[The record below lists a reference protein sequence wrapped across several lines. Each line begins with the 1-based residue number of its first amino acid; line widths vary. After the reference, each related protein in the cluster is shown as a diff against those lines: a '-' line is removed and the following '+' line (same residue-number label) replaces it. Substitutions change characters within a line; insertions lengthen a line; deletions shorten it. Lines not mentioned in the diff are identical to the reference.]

1 MQKPRERDPLA
12 ARRKVREPVLAPGRD
27 MTGEEPSGV
36 APLDAGWAA
45 LSGGNWERARA
56 FFNES
61 LAEGETPEALEG
73 MGWVGHMVN
82 DDRLTF
88 STRECAYRLYLE
100 RGDNSSAARVAAWL
114 AADCL
119 LFRGEPAVANGWL
132 QRAHSLLDGLEP
144 GVDHGWLAIHEGHI
158 AVALDEDTVKA
169 RRLAAQAVELG
180 RKLRA
185 PELEMLGLGLE
196 GRALVSEGKLQEGMR
211 RLDEATTVALQ
222 GEATLLYCV
231 AWACCYL
238 VSACERVRDYERAAQ
253 WCTRV
258 GEFCGQHDIFLLNT
272 CRAHYAS
279 VLSWQGRWEE
289 AESQLSAAVEG
300 LEASRPPMIG
310 DALARLGELRRR
322 QGRLADAEELF
333 ARCATHSLSL
343 LGCAALA
350 LDRSQP
356 AEAAELADRYLRRF
370 PDPGRIERSAGLEIV
385 IRALAR
391 LGEHE
396 RASEAL
402 NQLRELVERA
412 RTRPLLAAVR
422 SSEGALAV
430 ARGEHDTA
438 RRSFEDALDLLAASD
453 ARFEAARV
461 RLDLAATLS
470 VLGRQERARR
480 EIEAALADFQALGAN
495 GEITRSEA
503 MLGKLRRTRATLP
516 SEAEDT
522 PLGKLSER
530 ELEVL
535 GLVAEGLTNS
545 DIAQRLVLSEHTVN
559 RHVANILRK
568 LGLTSRAAAAS
579 LAGRYGLA

>member
-1 MQKPRERDPLA
+1 MATETRAVDTQDLERPVQDMYREVA
-12 ARRKVREPVLAPGRD
+12 
-27 MTGEEPSGV
+27 EEP
-36 APLDAGWAA
+36 PLDAGWAA
-45 LSGGNWERARA
+45 LSGGDWERARA
-56 FFNES
+56 SFEES

-73 MGWVGHMVN
+73 MGWVGHMLN
-82 DDRLTF
+82 EDRLTF
-88 STRECAYRLYLE
+88 DARERAYRLYLE
-100 RGDNSSAARVAAWL
+100 RGDKGSAARIAAWL

-132 QRAHSLLDGLEP
+132 QRAHSLIDGLEP
-144 GVDHGWLAIHEGHI
+144 GVDHGWLAIHEGYI

-169 RRLAAQAVELG
+169 RRLAARAVELG
-180 RKLRA
+180 RAFGA

-196 GRALVSEGKLQEGMR
+196 GRALVSEGELEEGMR
-211 RLDEATTVALQ
+211 RLDEATTVALD
-222 GEATLLYCV
+222 GEARLLYCV
-231 AWACCYL
+231 AWACCFL
-238 VSACERVRDYERAAQ
+238 ISACERVRDYERAAQ
-253 WCTRV
+253 WCARV

-279 VLSWQGRWEE
+279 VLSWQGRWDE

-300 LEASRPPMIG
+300 LQASRPPMVG

-333 ARCATHSLSL
+333 ARSETHSLTL

-350 LDRSQP
+350 LDRGQP
-356 AEAAELADRYLRRF
+356 SEAAELADRYLRRF
-370 PDPGRIERSAGLEIV
+370 PDPSRIERSAGLEV
-385 IRALAR
+385 AIRALAR

-396 RASEAL
+396 RATEAL
-402 NQLRELVERA
+402 GQLREIAAQA
-412 RTRPLLAAVR
+412 RTRPLLAAVC
-422 SSEGALAV
+422 SSEGTLAV
-430 ARGEHDTA
+430 ARGDHDAA

-470 VLGRQERARR
+470 ALGRHDRARR
-480 EIEAALADFQALGAN
+480 EIEAALAGFQELGAE
-495 GEITRSEA
+495 GESARAEA

-516 SEAEDT
+516 TEAVDT
-522 PLGKLSER
+522 PLGELSKR

-535 GLVAEGLTNS
+535 SLVAEGLTNH

-568 LGLTSRAAAAS
+568 LGLPSRAAAAS
-579 LAGRYGLA
+579 LAGRHGLA

>member
-1 MQKPRERDPLA
+1 MAEELMHA
-12 ARRKVREPVLAPGRD
+12 TPV
-27 MTGEEPSGV
+27 E
-36 APLDAGWAA
+36 AGWAA
-45 LSGGNWERARA
+45 LSGGDWERARA
-56 FFNES
+56 AFEES

-73 MGWVGHMVN
+73 MGWVGHMLN
-82 DDRLTF
+82 EDRLTF
-88 STRECAYRLYLE
+88 DTRERAYRLYLE
-100 RGDNSSAARVAAWL
+100 RGDKGSAARIAAWL

-119 LFRGEPAVANGWL
+119 LFRGEAAVANGWL
-132 QRAHSLLDGLEP
+132 QRAHSVIDGLEP
-144 GVDHGWLAIHEGHI
+144 GVDHGWLAIHEGYI

-169 RRLAAQAVELG
+169 RRLAARAVELG
-180 RKLRA
+180 RAFGA

-196 GRALVSEGKLQEGMR
+196 GRALVSEGELEEGMR
-211 RLDEATTVALQ
+211 RLDEATTVALD
-222 GEATLLYCV
+222 GEAKLLYCV

-238 VSACERVRDYERAAQ
+238 ISACERVRDYERAAQ
-253 WCTRV
+253 WCARV

-279 VLSWQGRWEE
+279 VLSWQGRWNE

-300 LEASRPPMIG
+300 LQASRPPMVG
-310 DALARLGELRRR
+310 DALARLGELRRL

-333 ARCATHSLSL
+333 ARSETHSLTL
-343 LGCAALA
+343 LGRAALA
-350 LDRSQP
+350 LDRGQP
-356 AEAAELADRYLRRF
+356 SEAAELADRYLRRF
-370 PDPGRIERSAGLEIV
+370 PDPRRIERSAGLEV
-385 IRALAR
+385 AIRALAQ

-396 RASEAL
+396 RAAEAL
-402 NQLRELVERA
+402 GQLGEIAARA
-412 RTRPLLAAVR
+412 QTRPLFAAVC
-422 SSEGALAV
+422 SSEGTLAV
-430 ARGEHDTA
+430 ARGDHDAA

-470 VLGRQERARR
+470 ALGRHDRARR
-480 EIEAALADFQALGAN
+480 EIEAGLAGFKELGAD
-495 GEITRSEA
+495 GESSRAEA

-516 SEAEDT
+516 PEAVDT
-522 PLGKLSER
+522 PLGDLSKR

-535 GLVAEGLTNS
+535 SLVADGLTNH

-568 LGLTSRAAAAS
+568 LGLPSRAAAAS